1 MAWPK
6 KKKGT
11 TRRKTIWGCMKTNH
25 IAKEKEYHTEN
36 STILE
41 STVTKMESKRH
52 GFYEKGILK
61 RKQANIQSEQLRCQ
75 LIRKGSWL
83 RK

>member
-1 MAWPK
+1 
-6 KKKGT
+6 
-11 TRRKTIWGCMKTNH
+11 MKTNH

-36 STILE
+36 STVLE
-41 STVTKMESKRH
+41 STYRVTKMESKRY